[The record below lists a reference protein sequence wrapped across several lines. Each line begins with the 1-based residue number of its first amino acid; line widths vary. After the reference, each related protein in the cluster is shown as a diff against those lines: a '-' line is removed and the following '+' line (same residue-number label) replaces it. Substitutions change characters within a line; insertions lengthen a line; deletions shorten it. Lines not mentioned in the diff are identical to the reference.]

1 MFCCRPQVALVD
13 PIKDTPLNIGYIQH
27 VEFISGWQD
36 GRNVIAGH
44 HDSAIAHTE
53 LKKNMLERRNFLLQ
67 YYH

>member
-36 GRNVIAGH
+36 GGMLLL
-44 HDSAIAHTE
+44 AIMTPLLHI
-53 LKKNMLERRNFLLQ
+53 LLERMNFLLQ
-67 YYH
+67 YYYY